1 MTRAESLQIW
11 KFIAEGIL
19 RDSEVS
25 FAQEPEVNGEQE
37 PEVSYEIEIALRFIQ
52 QVAVDILA
60 TDQSNPNQRAE
71 QIMKAVGLAGRLDPE
86 EHQKRKATEL
96 VEDFFSNLPD
106 KEQKL
111 ILLGLLRDELGVPG
125 VLDEKTDDERLR
137 QIKAFCKKGTD
148 KK

>member
-19 RDSEVS
+19 RESEVS
-25 FAQEPEVNGEQE
+25 FAQEPEV
-37 PEVSYEIEIALRFIQ
+37 SYEREIALRFIQ

-71 QIMKAVGLAGRLDPE
+71 EIMKAVGLAGRLDPE
-86 EHQKRKATEL
+86 EHQKRKTTEL
-96 VEDFFSNLPD
+96 VEDFFSHLPEKEKNLV
-106 KEQKL
+106 
-111 ILLGLLRDELGVPG
+111 LLGLFRDELDVPG

-137 QIKAFCKKGTD
+137 QIKAFLKKGTD

>member
-25 FAQEPEVNGEQE
+25 YEQE
-37 PEVSYEIEIALRFIQ
+37 TALRFIQ
-52 QVAVDILA
+52 QVAADILA
-60 TDQSNPNQRAE
+60 GDRSNPNQRAE
-71 QIMKAVGLAGRLDPE
+71 EIMKAVGLAGRLDPE

-96 VEDFFSNLPD
+96 VEDFFSNLPE

-111 ILLGLLRDELGVPG
+111 ILLGLLRDELDVPG

-137 QIKAFCKKGTD
+137 QIKAFRKKGTD

>member
-25 FAQEPEVNGEQE
+25 
-37 PEVSYEIEIALRFIQ
+37 YEGEIALRFIQ
-52 QVAVDILA
+52 QVAEDILA
-60 TDQSNPNQRAE
+60 ADQSNPNERAE
-71 QIMKAVGLAGRLDPE
+71 QIMKAVGLTGRLDPE
-86 EHQKRKATEL
+86 EHQKRKANEL
-96 VEDFFSNLPD
+96 VEDFFSHLSE

-137 QIKAFCKKGTD
+137 QIKAFLKKGTD

>member
-25 FAQEPEVNGEQE
+25 FAQEPEV
-37 PEVSYEIEIALRFIQ
+37 SYERETALSFIQ

-60 TDQSNPNQRAE
+60 ADQSNPNERAE
-71 QIMKAVGLAGRLDPE
+71 QIMKAVGLVGRLDPE

-96 VEDFFSNLPD
+96 VEDFFSHLPE
-106 KEQKL
+106 KEKNL
-111 ILLGLLRDELGVPG
+111 ILLGLFRNELGVPG

-137 QIKAFCKKGTD
+137 QIKAFLKKGND